1 MSNNKAIYPGSFDPL
16 TNGHLDIIKR
26 ASKLFDEVTVA
37 VLINTTKKGL
47 LSLEERVE
55 LIEAEI
61 KDLPNVKVDSFV
73 GLLVD
78 YCKENDID
86 VIVRGLRAISDYE
99 YEMQIAQMN
108 RTLNPNI
115 ETIFL
120 MTNTKYSFL
129 SSSIVKEVVRFGGKV
144 DGVIPDSVQKKIR
157 NQTQGGLRWK
167 YLAY

>member
-144 DGVIPDSVQKKIR
+144 DGVIPDSVQKKLE
-157 NQTQGGLRWK
+157 TKLKGD
-167 YLAY
+167 